1 MNEFPRIRRMGERSV
16 LIEFEPAINE
26 NLLEK
31 LLGLKK
37 FIQNELL
44 KQRVEVINTYNS
56 LLVNYGLGIEDVYGE
71 VLKLKRL
78 VDEANIQNKI
88 EKALYHI
95 PVCYEDEFAPDLNFL
110 SAEKKLPKNEIIRLH
125 SEPIYTVYFIGFLP
139 GFLYLGGLDKKLHI
153 SRKDQPRLSVP
164 KGAVGIGENQT
175 GIYPQSSPG
184 GWQLIGNSPVPLFDK
199 NMLPPCEISAGD
211 KLKFYPVSL
220 EEYNRI
226 SEDVKNGNFSFK
238 KEKYES

>member
-211 KLKFYPVSL
+211 KLKFYPVTL

>member
-56 LLVNYGLGIEDVYGE
+56 LLINYGVGIEDVYGE

-78 VDEANIQNKI
+78 VGEANIQNKI